1 MPHLSIKARLNCFL
15 GLILLAG
22 FLSICLSGYYTSIAC
37 LENSAARASSARISL
52 DSRQEAPAGQNTD
65 TTVRT
70 LRYRLYRNLLIS
82 LLVTALV
89 LLINALVINRFQRQL
104 DELATADDLTGISNR
119 RAFFRQAQ
127 RDVAQAGRYGT
138 PVSLLIIDVDHFKR
152 VNDALGHEI
161 GDLVLKAVAD
171 QIRNTIRENDL
182 AGRMGGEEFAVILP
196 RTDLDAACAA
206 AERLRR
212 AVAGIRMQDFGM
224 SSEELTV
231 SIGVGARQ
239 DAYTDLNELMRMA
252 GLGLYEAKKCGK
264 NRVCT
269 MYDRSESK

>member
-1 MPHLSIKARLNCFL
+1 MPHLSIKTRLNSFL

-22 FLSICLSGYYTSIAC
+22 FLSVCLSGYYTSKAC
-37 LENSAARASSARISL
+37 LENSAARGSSARISL

-82 LLVTALV
+82 LMVTALV
-89 LLINALVINRFQRQL
+89 LVINALVINRFQGQL
-104 DELATADDLTGISNR
+104 DKLATADDLTGISNR
-119 RAFFRQAQ
+119 RAFLRQAH

-138 PVSLLIIDVDHFKR
+138 PVSLLIIDVDHFKN
-152 VNDALGHEI
+152 VNDALGHET

-196 RTDLDAACAA
+196 RTDLEAACAA

-212 AVAGIRMQDFGM
+212 AVADIRMQNFGM
-224 SSEELTV
+224 KPDLTV
-231 SIGVGARQ
+231 SIGVAARQ
-239 DAYTDLNELMRMA
+239 DAYTDLNELMRMGDLA
-252 GLGLYEAKKCGK
+252 LDEAKKRGK

-269 MYDRSESK
+269 MYDRTESK

>member
-1 MPHLSIKARLNCFL
+1 MPHLSIKARLNSFL

-22 FLSICLSGYYTSIAC
+22 FLSICLSGYYTGIAC
-37 LENSAARASSARISL
+37 LESSSGRASSARIAM
-52 DSRQEAPAGQNTD
+52 DGRHEAPAGQNTD

-89 LLINALVINRFQRQL
+89 LVINALVINRFQRQL
-104 DELATADDLTGISNR
+104 DEVATADDLTGISNR
-119 RAFFRQAQ
+119 RAFLRQAQ

-138 PVSLLIIDVDHFKR
+138 PVSLLNIDVDHFKR

-196 RTDLDAACAA
+196 RTDLGAACAA

-224 SSEELTV
+224 NSEELTV

-252 GLGLYEAKKCGK
+252 DLGLYEAKKRGK
-264 NRVCT
+264 NRVFT
-269 MYDRSESK
+269 MHDRPESK